1 MRRAAASFLLAALC
15 MLQGAPAG
23 AEVDPNVSSMQPPK
37 PALMTVPSV
46 GITYEKRPTEPLVP
60 IALDRRGGDQAF
72 VQMRCASL
80 VQAVQ
85 ARTPMEVMNP
95 LTGSDPTRGKALEW
109 AQGVDTE
116 KSFPLINTNTTP
128 SYFADYFY
136 LFGFVQAKQHFI
148 EDRVYLR
155 DKALC
160 LPLLKY
166 YEQ

>member
-23 AEVDPNVSSMQPPK
+23 AEVDPNVSSQLPK
-37 PALMTVPSV
+37 PAPMTGPSP
-46 GITYEKRPTEPLVP
+46 GTTYMPRPTEPLVP
-60 IALDRRGGDQAF
+60 IELDRRAGDPAF

-85 ARTPMEVMNP
+85 ARTPMEIMNP

-109 AQGVDTE
+109 AQGVDKE
-116 KSFPLINTNTTP
+116 KSFPLINTKTFP
-128 SYFADYFY
+128 SYWADYFHM
-136 LFGFVQAKQHFI
+136 FGFVQAEQRFL